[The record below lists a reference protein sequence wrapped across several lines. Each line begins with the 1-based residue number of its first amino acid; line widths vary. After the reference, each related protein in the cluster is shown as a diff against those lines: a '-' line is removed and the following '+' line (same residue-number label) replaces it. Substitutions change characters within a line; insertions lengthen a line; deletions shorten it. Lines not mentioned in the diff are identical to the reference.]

1 MPQRAAELGMKALAI
16 TDHGAMHGVLD
27 FYQACGKA
35 GIKPLIGCE
44 VYVAPRSRFE
54 KEGQLDKDPYHFVL
68 LARDAIGYR
77 NLVQMV
83 SQAQLEGFYY
93 KPRVDRELLAA
104 HAEGVTALSACLGAE
119 VPQLLLQERLA
130 DAEAAAGFYREVYG
144 KEHFFLELQDHGI
157 PEQLRVNRQLVAMAQ
172 RLDLDLVATNDAHY
186 LRREDARAHDV
197 LLCIQTAANLDDP
210 KRLRFPSE
218 EFYLKSPQEMAA
230 LFAELPHALTNTV
243 AVAEQCDLKF
253 EFGKYL
259 LPRFELP
266 PGHTAGSY
274 LRHLCEERLPRR
286 YPNASAEVRRQ
297 MDYELEM
304 IDRMGF
310 AGYLLIVWDFC
321 DFARRSGIPVGPG
334 RGSAAGCLVSYVL
347 GITNIDPLRY
357 KLVFERFLNP
367 ERVEM
372 PDIDIDFCFERRG
385 EVIEYVARRYGADC
399 VAQIAAFG
407 TMGARAVIRDVGRTL
422 GMAPTETD
430 RIAKLVPEGVDVAL
444 DDALQPGAELSELA
458 KRDARVR
465 ELVDVAKLLEGT
477 PRHASVHAAGV
488 VIAPQPLAEIVPLMR
503 TKDGRPAIQ
512 FDMDQCKK
520 LGLLKMDFLG
530 LRNLTVIEDCRQ
542 RIEARRG
549 TPLDVDDLPL
559 DDEASFRML
568 SEGHTV
574 GIFQFESSGMT
585 DLVRKMR
592 LTNIEDIIAAS
603 ALFRPGPMENIPL
616 YLKAKNS
623 GNPSY
628 PHPDLEP
635 ILRDTYGIMIYQ
647 EQVQQV
653 AACMAGFSLGEAD
666 MLRRAIGKKDHELM
680 EKYRVRFRE
689 GCVKNG
695 HSAELAADLYAQI
708 EKFAGYGFNKA
719 HSAAYG
725 YIAYQTAYLKA
736 NFPVEYMAALLT
748 SMAGGKTNKK
758 DSAALYIAEA
768 RRLGIAVL
776 PPDVNES
783 RADFTDLVDAEAD
796 AAHPGTI
803 RVGLGAVKNVGGAAV
818 DAMLAARAQ
827 GEAFRSLT
835 DFCQRVDLKVCN
847 RRSIESLI
855 RAGAFDSLGAG
866 RARLLAGLEDCMK
879 AAQVRAREATRG
891 QRSLFDLLGPG
902 GPAAEAVVAD
912 HLPEVPEFETRD
924 LLAQEKE
931 VLGLYI
937 SGHPLEALV
946 EDLRLRTHSVQSLR
960 DRADG
965 DRCTVGGI
973 VTSLRRT
980 ATKKGD
986 PMAFLA
992 LEDLTGSVEVVLFP
1006 KLYAQL
1012 DKDLVAT
1019 DRMVLVRGKVSW
1031 RGERRP
1037 AEAEDGEDAV
1047 GDSRGEVTV
1056 VADEIESFL
1065 DGPAAQVAAG
1075 MAADAFLRGD
1085 PSSVAAPEPAEPQP
1099 PVVVVDGRPPAN
1111 EAAAPEPR
1119 PLDRPLQVRVP
1130 TVADQRGLNRLVAVL
1145 RAHPGPTPV
1154 EVLFE
1159 REGRALQVG
1168 AALRVDGGADLAR
1181 EIAGIPFRRPDA

>member
-1 MPQRAAELGMKALAI
+1 MPERAAELGMKALAI

-27 FYQACGKA
+27 FYQACGKV

-44 VYVAPRSRFE
+44 VYVAPRSRLE

-68 LARDAIGYR
+68 LARDAVGYR
-77 NLVQMV
+77 NLVRMV
-83 SQAQLEGFYY
+83 SRAQLEGFYY
-93 KPRVDRELLAA
+93 KPRVDRELLAS
-104 HAEGVTALSACLGAE
+104 HAEGITALSACLGAE

-130 DAEAAAGFYREVYG
+130 EAEAAAGFYREIYG

-157 PEQLRVNRQLVAMAQ
+157 PEQLQVNRQLVTMAQ

-186 LRREDARAHDV
+186 LRRGDARAHDV

-210 KRLRFPSE
+210 KRMRFPTE

-230 LFAELPHALTNTV
+230 LFAELPQALANTV
-243 AVAEQCDLKF
+243 AVAEQCDLQF

-266 PGHTAGSY
+266 QGHTAGSY
-274 LRHLCEERLPRR
+274 LRQLCEERLPRR
-286 YPNASAEVRRQ
+286 YPSASAEVLRQ
-297 MDYELEM
+297 MDYELDM
-304 IDRMGF
+304 IERMGF
-310 AGYLLIVWDFC
+310 SGYLLIVWDFC
-321 DFARRSGIPVGPG
+321 DFARRNGIPVGPG

-357 KLVFERFLNP
+357 NLVFERFLNP

-422 GMAPTETD
+422 GMAPAETD
-430 RIAKLVPEGVDVAL
+430 RIAKLVPEGVDVSLAA
-444 DDALQPGAELSELA
+444 ALQPGAELADLA
-458 KRDARVR
+458 QRDGRVR

-488 VIAPQPLAEIVPLMR
+488 VIAPQPLADLVPLMR

-512 FDMDQCKK
+512 FDMEQCKK

-530 LRNLTVIEDCRQ
+530 LRNLTVIEDCRK
-542 RIEARRG
+542 RVEARRG

-559 DDEASFRML
+559 DDEAAFRML
-568 SEGHTV
+568 AEGHTV
-574 GIFQFESSGMT
+574 GVFQFESSGMT
-585 DLVRKMR
+585 DLVRGLR
-592 LTNIEDIIAAS
+592 PTNIEDIIAAS
-603 ALFRPGPMENIPL
+603 ALYRPGPMENIPL
-616 YLKAKNS
+616 YLKAKH
-623 GNPSY
+623 GGDPAY
-628 PHPDLEP
+628 PHQDLEP

-653 AACMAGFSLGEAD
+653 AARMAGFSLGEAD

-689 GCVKNG
+689 GCVGNG
-695 HSAELAADLYAQI
+695 HPAELASELYAQI

-725 YIAYQTAYLKA
+725 YVAYQTLYLKA

-783 RADFTDLVDAEAD
+783 RADFTDLVDPGARNGAR
-796 AAHPGTI
+796 PGTI

-818 DAMLAARAQ
+818 DAILAARAEGETFQ
-827 GEAFRSLT
+827 GLT
-835 DFCQRVDLKVCN
+835 DFCRRVDLKVCN

-855 RAGAFDSLGAG
+855 RAGAFDSLGAA
-866 RARLLAGLEDCMK
+866 RARLLAGLDDAMK
-879 AAQVRAREATRG
+879 AAHQRARDAARG
-891 QRSLFDLLGPG
+891 QRSLLDLLGPG
-902 GPAAEAVVAD
+902 DPALKADVAD

-937 SGHPLEALV
+937 SGHPLEPLV
-946 EDLRLRTHSVQSLR
+946 EDLRLRTNSVQSLQ
-960 DRADG
+960 DRSDG

-973 VTSLRRT
+973 VTALRRT
-980 ATKKGD
+980 STKKGD
-986 PMAFLA
+986 PMAFLT

-1006 KLYAQL
+1006 TLFGQI
-1012 DKDLVAT
+1012 DKELVAV
-1019 DRMVLVRGKVSW
+1019 DRMVLLRGKVSW

-1037 AEAEDGEDAV
+1037 AEAEDGEDA

-1056 VADEIESFL
+1056 VADEVESFL
-1065 DGPAAQVAAG
+1065 DGPSAQVAAAV
-1075 MAADAFLRGD
+1075 AADAFMRGEVPPAVPPPATR
-1085 PSSVAAPEPAEPQP
+1085 PSAVIPA
-1099 PVVVVDGRPPAN
+1099 GRPA
-1111 EAAAPEPR
+1111 EAAASESPP
-1119 PLDRPLQVRVP
+1119 PLRVCVP
-1130 TVADQRGLNRLVAVL
+1130 TVADQPGLDRLVAVL
-1145 RAHPGPTPV
+1145 RAHPGPRPV

-1168 AALRVDGGADLAR
+1168 AALRVDGGDEVVR
-1181 EIAGIPFRRPDA
+1181 EIAGIRFRQPEN

>member
-1 MPQRAAELGMKALAI
+1 MPPSHATGI
-16 TDHGAMHGVLD
+16 GTGSNLD
-27 FYQACGKA
+27 T
-35 GIKPLIGCE
+35 PN
-44 VYVAPRSRFE
+44 RMRFE
-54 KEGQLDKDPYHFVL
+54 
-68 LARDAIGYR
+68 
-77 NLVQMV
+77 
-83 SQAQLEGFYY
+83 
-93 KPRVDRELLAA
+93 
-104 HAEGVTALSACLGAE
+104 
-119 VPQLLLQERLA
+119 
-130 DAEAAAGFYREVYG
+130 
-144 KEHFFLELQDHGI
+144 
-157 PEQLRVNRQLVAMAQ
+157 
-172 RLDLDLVATNDAHY
+172 
-186 LRREDARAHDV
+186 
-197 LLCIQTAANLDDP
+197 
-210 KRLRFPSE
+210 SE

-230 LFAELPHALTNTV
+230 LFAELPQALANTV
-243 AVAEQCDLKF
+243 AVAEQCDVKF

-274 LRHLCEERLPRR
+274 LRQLCEERLPRR
-286 YPNASAEVRRQ
+286 YPDATGEILRQ
-297 MDYELEM
+297 MNYELEM

-310 AGYLLIVWDFC
+310 SGYLLIVWDFC

-422 GMAPTETD
+422 GMAPSETD

-444 DDALQPGAELSELA
+444 ADALQPGAELSDLA
-458 KRDARVR
+458 QRDGRVR

-530 LRNLTVIEDCRQ
+530 LRNLTVIEDCR
-542 RIEARRG
+542 RRVEARRG

-592 LTNIEDIIAAS
+592 LSNIEDIIAAS

-616 YLKAKNS
+616 YLKAKHGGS
-623 GNPSY
+623 PVY

-653 AACMAGFSLGEAD
+653 AARMAGFSLGEAD

-689 GCVKNG
+689 GCVNNG
-695 HSAELAADLYAQI
+695 HPADLASDLYAQI

-783 RADFTDLVDAEAD
+783 RADFTDLVEAPVQV
-796 AAHPGTI
+796 AHPGTI

-818 DAMLAARAQ
+818 DAILAARTQ
-827 GEAFRSLT
+827 GGAFRSLT

-866 RARLLAGLEDCMK
+866 RARLVAGLEDCMK
-879 AAQVRAREATRG
+879 AAQLRAREAARG

-902 GPAAEAVVAD
+902 GPTAELDAAD
-912 HLPEVPEFETRD
+912 RLPDVPEFEPRD

-960 DRADG
+960 ERADG

-980 ATKKGD
+980 STKKGD

-992 LEDLTGSVEVVLFP
+992 VEDLTGSVEVVLFP
-1006 KLYAQL
+1006 TLYGQL
-1012 DKDLVAT
+1012 DKDLVAV

-1037 AEAEDGEDAV
+1037 AEAEEGEDG
-1047 GDSRGEVTV
+1047 GDGRGEVTL
-1056 VADEIESFL
+1056 VADEVESFL
-1065 DGPAAQVAAG
+1065 DGPSAQVAAG
-1075 MAADAFLRGD
+1075 MAADAFLRGERAPEAD
-1085 PSSVAAPEPAEPQP
+1085 PVERPPSVAAGEPTPH
-1099 PVVVVDGRPPAN
+1099 PA
-1111 EAAAPEPR
+1111 
-1119 PLDRPLQVRVP
+1119 DRPLRVRVP
-1130 TVADQRGLNRLVAVL
+1130 TVVDQPGLDRLVAVL

-1159 REGRALQVG
+1159 REGRALEVG
-1168 AALRVDGGADLAR
+1168 AALRVDGGADLER
-1181 EIAGIPFRRPDA
+1181 EIAGIAFRRPES